1 MINNK
6 RVLVYIPARSG
17 SKSIIDKNIVDV
29 CGKPLIAYTIEAAKQ
44 SRYVDKVI
52 VSTDSPR
59 YAEIVKKYGAEAP
72 FLRPKEL
79 AADTSV
85 EMDSC
90 QHMMQWVEQNWNEK
104 YDIVI
109 KLEPTSVLRI
119 GEDVDKA
126 VEKLVEKNA
135 DTVVTVTEAFTH
147 PFWMNVL
154 PDDHSMK
161 NFIAPDVAKKNR
173 QQLPKYYQLDGLVY
187 VARWDFMKKNKT
199 WFAENAYATIT
210 PNNRAVD
217 VDGPTQLEVVRTLVK
232 QRLENKQHA
241 Q

>member
-1 MINNK
+1 MIQNK
-6 RVLVYIPARSG
+6 RVLAYIPARSG
-17 SKSIIDKNIVDV
+17 SKSIKDKNIVDV
-29 CGKPLIAYTIEAAKQ
+29 CGKPLIAYSIEAAKQ
-44 SRYVDKVI
+44 SKYVDKII
-52 VSTDSPR
+52 VSTDSPH
-59 YAEIVKKYGAEAP
+59 YAKIVNQWGAETP
-72 FLRPKEL
+72 FLRPSEL
-79 AADTSV
+79 AQDTSV

-90 QHMMQWVEQNWNEK
+90 QHLIQWLETNSPEK
-104 YDIVI
+104 FDIIV

-126 VEKLVEKNA
+126 VEQLIKKNA

-154 PDDHSMK
+154 PDDHSLK
-161 NFIAPDVAKKNR
+161 NFITPDVAKKNR

-187 VARWDFMKKNKT
+187 VAQWNFMKQHKT

-210 PNNRAVD
+210 PNSRAVD

-232 QRLENKQHA
+232 QRQERNNAL
-241 Q
+241 